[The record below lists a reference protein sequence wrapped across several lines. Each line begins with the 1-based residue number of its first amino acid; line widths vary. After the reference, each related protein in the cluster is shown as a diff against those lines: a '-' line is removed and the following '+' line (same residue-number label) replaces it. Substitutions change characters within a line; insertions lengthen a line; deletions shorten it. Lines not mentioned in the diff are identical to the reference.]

1 MRRATL
7 GALVAAALLLAGCS
21 AADYAN
27 GRLPVC
33 GEAGV
38 KTTFLMAQAAPEA
51 TLVPCL
57 APGAKPAS
65 WTLEAIKI
73 DNAGARLAFIA
84 DTTSGQP
91 QRIEVLFSGAC
102 DVSGAVSVP
111 SDEQGTER
119 FEHVDSVEAGY
130 VGQRSYVFDGGCAMY
145 RFSAPGEGWSGF
157 VHDASTAL
165 TFMPRTEVVRLRDI
179 ALDRP

>member
-27 GRLPVC
+27 GRLPTC
-33 GEAGV
+33 GEAGA
-38 KTTFLMAQAAPEA
+38 KTTFLMAQAAPDA

-57 APGAKPAS
+57 APDAKPAS
-65 WTLEAIKI
+65 WTLEDMKI
-73 DNAGARLAFIA
+73 DRAGARLAFIA
-84 DTTSGQP
+84 NMTSNEP
-91 QRIEVLFSGAC
+91 QRVEVLFSGAC

-119 FEHVDSVEAGY
+119 FEHVDSVEGGY
-130 VGQRSYVFDGGCAMY
+130 VGQRSYVFDGGCVLY
-145 RFSAPGEGWSGF
+145 RFTAPGEGWSGF

-165 TFMPRTEVVRLRDI
+165 TFMPRAEVVRLRDL
-179 ALDRP
+179 ALGPR